1 MRMDNLHTIGNLNSA
16 KFILVTLLFLML
28 LPAVGFSQAEPKVS
42 AEVDTLAIKIGE
54 QIQYKIT
61 VEADSTD
68 VVFFPEGQTFSPLET
83 VEAIMA
89 DTLKNDNK
97 LILQKIYSLTQF
109 DSGAYTIPAQRIAV
123 NEQPFFTDSFQV
135 KVADVVVDTTKQK
148 MYDIKPLIEVER
160 STADMW
166 LTALWILLGLI
177 VVGGLVYW
185 FFLRKKPLTEE
196 EKVALLPPY
205 DRALMELKKLEN
217 SRYLIQDEY
226 KQYYSE
232 LTDIVRSYL
241 EEDVHVSAMES
252 TTSELITKLEML
264 RDAGELKLED
274 DTIQQFQKI
283 LQTADLVKFAKNKP
297 ASSVAEQDRKLV
309 EEIVTKTHQGLPE
322 PTEEDLLLD
331 EEYLEELARKKQR
344 KRIYWAAAIF
354 AGIIVLG
361 GIGSTIYFGT
371 KKVRDTVFGY
381 PTKDL
386 LESEWVASSY
396 GFPPI
401 QIETP
406 EVLVRQEPQLPKET
420 EELIKELQAFSYGSY
435 VGIFSV
441 STSSI
446 TFKEEKEEPQ
456 FDAVIGS
463 TLANFE
469 QLGLKNIIT
478 KQEEFVTQSGVKGM
492 KTYGTGTLERPNG
505 DSKRAK
511 YNILTFGG
519 KGFIQQV
526 VITWEEEDEY
536 AEQIVDRILGS
547 LDVKTQV

>member
-1 MRMDNLHTIGNLNSA
+1 MRMDGQHKTTSIKRVRYLLGA
-16 KFILVTLLFLML
+16 LLFLML
-28 LPAVGFSQAEPKVS
+28 LPSVGFSQTEPKVD
-42 AEVDTLAIKIGE
+42 AKVDTLAIKIGE

-89 DTLKNDNK
+89 DTIKNNERV
-97 LILQKIYSLTQF
+97 ILQKVYSLTQF
-109 DSGAYTIPAQRIAV
+109 DSGAYTIPPQRIAI

-148 MYDIKPLIEVER
+148 MYDIKPLTEVER

-166 LTALWILLGLI
+166 LTALWILLGLMVI
-177 VVGGLVYW
+177 GGLVYW

-241 EEDVHVSAMES
+241 EEDVHLTAMES
-252 TTSELITKLEML
+252 TTSELIIKLEML
-264 RDAGELKLED
+264 RDAGEIKLED
-274 DTIQQFQKI
+274 ETIRQFQKI

-297 ASSVAEQDRKLV
+297 ASSIAEQDRKLV
-309 EEIVTKTHQGLPE
+309 EEIVTQTHTGLPE

-331 EEYLEELARKKQR
+331 QEYLEELAKKKQR
-344 KRIYWAAAIF
+344 KRVYWAAAIF

-386 LESEWVASSY
+386 LEGEWVSSSY
-396 GFPPI
+396 GFPPV
-401 QIETP
+401 QLETP

-435 VGIFSV
+435 AGIFSV

-446 TFKEEKEEPQ
+446 TFKNQEEDPK
-456 FDAVIGS
+456 FDVVINS

-492 KTYGTGTLERPNG
+492 KTFGTGTLERP
-505 DSKRAK
+505 DSEPKRAK

-536 AEQIVDRILGS
+536 AEQIVNRILS
-547 LDVKTQV
+547 TLDVKTQA

>member
-1 MRMDNLHTIGNLNSA
+1 MDGQHKTTSIKRVRYLLGA
-16 KFILVTLLFLML
+16 LLFLML
-28 LPAVGFSQAEPKVS
+28 LPSVGFSQTEPKVD
-42 AEVDTLAIKIGE
+42 AKVDTLAIKIGE

-89 DTLKNDNK
+89 DTIKNNERV
-97 LILQKIYSLTQF
+97 ILQKVYSLTQF
-109 DSGAYTIPAQRIAV
+109 DSGAYTIPPQRIAI

-148 MYDIKPLIEVER
+148 MYDIKPLTEVER

-166 LTALWILLGLI
+166 LTALWILLGLMVI
-177 VVGGLVYW
+177 GGLVYW

-241 EEDVHVSAMES
+241 EEDVHLTAMES
-252 TTSELITKLEML
+252 TTSELIIKLEML
-264 RDAGELKLED
+264 RDAGEIKLED
-274 DTIQQFQKI
+274 ETIRQFQKI

-297 ASSVAEQDRKLV
+297 ASSIAEQDRKLV
-309 EEIVTKTHQGLPE
+309 EEIVTQTHTGLPE

-331 EEYLEELARKKQR
+331 QEYLEELAKKKQR
-344 KRIYWAAAIF
+344 KRVYWAAAIF

-386 LESEWVASSY
+386 LEGEWVSSSY
-396 GFPPI
+396 GFPPV
-401 QIETP
+401 QLETP

-435 VGIFSV
+435 AGIFSV

-446 TFKEEKEEPQ
+446 TFKNQEEDPK
-456 FDAVIGS
+456 FDVVINS

-492 KTYGTGTLERPNG
+492 KTFGTGTLERP
-505 DSKRAK
+505 DSEPKRAK

-536 AEQIVDRILGS
+536 AEQIVNRILS
-547 LDVKTQV
+547 TLDVKTQA

>member
-1 MRMDNLHTIGNLNSA
+1 MQMENLHKTNRFQRHQTMWIAL
-16 KFILVTLLFLML
+16 LLLFL
-28 LPAVGFSQAEPKVS
+28 LPITALAQSNPKVN
-42 AEVDTLAIKIGE
+42 AEVDTLSIKIGE
-54 QIQYKIT
+54 QIQYRIT
-61 VEADSTD
+61 VETDSTD

-89 DTLKNDNK
+89 DTIKSEEK
-97 LILQKIYSLTQF
+97 VILQKIYALTQF
-109 DSGAYTIPAQRIAV
+109 DSGAYTIPPQRIAI
-123 NEQPFFTDSFQV
+123 NEQPFFTDSFQI
-135 KVADVVVDTTKQK
+135 KVADVAVDTTKQK
-148 MYDIKPLIEVER
+148 MYDIKPLIQVER
-160 STADMW
+160 SLADMW

-205 DRALMELKKLEN
+205 DRALIELKKLEN
-217 SRYLIQDEY
+217 SKYLIQDEY

-264 RDAGELKLED
+264 KDAGELNLDD

-283 LQTADLVKFAKNKP
+283 LQTADLVKFAKSKP
-297 ASSVAEQDRKLV
+297 ATSIAEQDRKVV
-309 EEIVTKTHQGLPE
+309 EQIVIKTHEALPE
-322 PTEEDLLLD
+322 PTEEDLLLN
-331 EEYLEELARKKQR
+331 EEYLEELAKKKQR

-354 AGIIVLG
+354 AGVL
-361 GIGSTIYFGT
+361 ILGSVFSVAYFGA

-386 LESEWVASSY
+386 LEGEWVASSY

-401 QIETP
+401 LMETP
-406 EVLVRQEPQLPKET
+406 DVLIRKDLDLPEET
-420 EELIKELQAFSYGSY
+420 EELIKELQTFSYGSY

-446 TFKEEKEEPQ
+446 TFKEQNEDPNFE
-456 FDAVIGS
+456 AIIVS
-463 TLANFE
+463 TLNKFE

-478 KQEEFVTQSGVKGM
+478 KQEEFVTQSGVKGL
-492 KTYGTGTLERPNG
+492 KTYGSGTFGES
-505 DSKRAK
+505 DSDGKKAK
-511 YNILTFGG
+511 YNILSFGG
-519 KGFIQQV
+519 KGFIQQI
-526 VITWEEEDEY
+526 VITWEDGDEY
-536 AEQIVDRILGS
+536 AEEIVERILTS
-547 LDVKTQV
+547 LDVKTQA